1 MYLDD
6 KLVFEDS
13 SLSLFLLLILHLFP
27 SSSYQ
32 LENVERK
39 LFSSMIFPTRIQRRD
54 LCQM

>member
-32 LENVERK
+32 LENVERNR
-39 LFSSMIFPTRIQRRD
+39 FSSMIFPTRIQRRD

>member
-54 LCQM
+54 LYQM